1 MDCLIIAAG
10 MGSRLSKIGAS
21 KPLVPVR
28 GVPLIERV
36 IITALQAGIRNF
48 TIVTGHRAEPLETYL
63 KSSAVRF
70 SANLTFCHNPRFEAP
85 NALSV
90 LAARGHIRPPFLL
103 TMCDHLFDPGIIS
116 DLARQRLADGEVV
129 LAVDGRLGN
138 PMVDMDDVT
147 RVLEKDGL
155 IRNIGKGIRAYNAFD
170 TGLFLASEGLFEA
183 IEEARSVG
191 SEVNISAAMMRL
203 VARDKARTFDIG
215 ERFWI
220 DVDDPAALKKAESHL
235 LGMPVRAPGPAS
247 RG

>member
-10 MGSRLSKIGAS
+10 MGTRLSEIGES

-36 IITALQAGIRNF
+36 IITARQAGIRNF
-48 TIVTGHRAEPLETYL
+48 TIVTGHRAEQVEDYL
-63 KSSAVRF
+63 KSAAVRF
-70 SANLTFCHNPRFEAP
+70 SANLTFCRNDRFEAP

-90 LAARGHIRPPFLL
+90 LAARGHIRAPFLL
-103 TMCDHLFDPGIIS
+103 TMCDHLFDPLIIS
-116 DLARQRLADGEVV
+116 DLSGQSLGEGEVM
-129 LAVDGRLGN
+129 LAIDGRLGN
-138 PMVDMDDVT
+138 PMVDLGDVT

-155 IRNIGKGIRAYNAFD
+155 IRNIGKGLRAYNAFD
-170 TGLFLASEGLFEA
+170 TGLFLAGEGLFDA

-203 VARDKARTFDIG
+203 AARDKARCFDIG

-220 DVDDPAALKKAESHL
+220 DVDDPAALRRAESYL
-235 LGMPVRAPGPAS
+235 LGMPVRTL
-247 RG
+247 

>member
-10 MGSRLSKIGAS
+10 MGTRLSEFGAS

-36 IITALQAGIRNF
+36 IITARQAGIRNF
-48 TIVTGHRAEPLETYL
+48 TIVTGHRAEQLESHL

-70 SANLTFCHNPRFEAP
+70 SANLSFCHNHRFEAP

-90 LAARGHIRPPFLL
+90 LAARGHIRAPFLL
-103 TMCDHLFDPGIIS
+103 SMCDHLFDPGIIS
-116 DLARQRLADGEVV
+116 DLSRQKLAPGEVI

-138 PMVDMDDVT
+138 PLVDMEDVT
-147 RVLEKDGL
+147 RVLVQDGL
-155 IRNIGKGIRAYNAFD
+155 IENIGKGIRAYNAFD
-170 TGLFLASEGLFEA
+170 TGLFLAGEGLFEA

-203 VARDKARTFDIG
+203 AARGKARTFDIG

-220 DVDDPAALKKAESHL
+220 DVDDAAALKKAESHL
-235 LGMPVRAPGPAS
+235 LGMPARDP
-247 RG
+247 